1 MRVLGVGPMPKWIAP
16 LTSAA
21 AATLALV
28 LLAVHWPV
36 HAEHSKDA
44 AEYLSPGEVAVSA
57 DGRWLYVV
65 CERSNE
71 LRIVDSSTGSTLKSV
86 AVGRVPRGLA
96 LSPDGR
102 HIYVANSWDDSVSV
116 IDAASLAVIRT
127 LPTGWEPTG
136 LVTDVNDATLY
147 VANRLSDDVSVID
160 LASGRETK
168 RIPAGRGASY
178 LTRSAD
184 GGRIYCT
191 HVYPKVRG
199 NRQAPESEITV
210 IDTALQDVI
219 ERRELHNVAG
229 VFHLALSEDGR
240 LGAAAQMRPKNL
252 IPVAHVEHGWVF
264 GNSIAVFGAD
274 AGGTIQVPLDEV
286 DRYLAMP
293 FAVAIA
299 RDKSKIYVSTSGSDS
314 VTVISVAKLLE
325 FVGAHRELIANDLS
339 ASSHYVTARIAVG
352 KNPRGM
358 TLSPNG
364 RRLYVANRMDD
375 SISVIDTA
383 SDTVVST
390 SDFGGSSHITA
401 RRRGEQNFYSARFAF
416 QGQFGC
422 ANCHIDATF
431 DGMQWDLEP
440 DGFGKEIVDNRSIE
454 SLGGT
459 EPFKWNGTN
468 PDLLTE
474 CGPRTAMYFYRS
486 QSYDE
491 HELNE
496 LASFVMSIPLRPN
509 RYRLPGGELTP
520 AQTRGK
526 AIFERTRYKSGRPL
540 PRHNQCAYCHRGP
553 KYTNRKLS
561 YVGTFKEADI
571 SEMLDVPHLTNDAY
585 SAPYL
590 HDGSARTLEELWT
603 VFNPN
608 DAHGV
613 TSDLTPAEILD
624 LVEYLKSL

>member
-1 MRVLGVGPMPKWIAP
+1 MPKWIAP
-16 LTSAA
+16 LVSAA
-21 AATLALV
+21 AAILALV
-28 LLAVHWPV
+28 MLAFYWPV
-36 HAEHSKDA
+36 HAEPSKDA
-44 AEYLSPGEVAVSA
+44 AEYLSPGEIAVSA
-57 DGRWLYVV
+57 DGHRLYVL
-65 CERSNE
+65 CERSDE
-71 LRIVDSSTGSTLKSV
+71 LRIVDAGNGSTLKSI
-86 AVGRVPRGLA
+86 AVGHVPRGLA

-116 IDAASLAVIRT
+116 VDAASLALIRT

-136 LVTDVNDATLY
+136 LVTDNADATLY
-147 VANRLSDDVSVID
+147 VANRLSDDISVID
-160 LASGRETK
+160 LASGHEVK

-184 GGRIYCT
+184 GSRIYCT
-191 HVYPKVRG
+191 HVYPNLRG
-199 NRQAPESEITV
+199 TRQAPESEITV
-210 IDTALQDVI
+210 IDTASHEVI
-219 ERRELHNVAG
+219 ERSELHNVGG
-229 VFHLALSEDGR
+229 VFHIALSADGR
-240 LGAAAQMRPKNL
+240 LGVAAQMRPKNL

-264 GNSIAVFGAD
+264 GNSIALFGAD
-274 AGGTIQVPLDEV
+274 AGGTVQVPLDEL
-286 DRYLAMP
+286 DRFFAMP

-325 FVGAHRELIANDLS
+325 FTGAHRNSIANDLS
-339 ASSHYVTARIAVG
+339 ASAHYVTARIGVG

-358 TLSPNG
+358 TLSPDG
-364 RRLYVANRMDD
+364 QRLYVVNRMDD

-383 SDTVVST
+383 RDRVVST
-390 SDFGGSSHITA
+390 IDLGRSSHITA
-401 RRRGEQNFYSARFAF
+401 RRRGEQIFYSARYAF

-454 SLGGT
+454 SLSGT

-468 PDLLTE
+468 RDLLAE

-486 QSYDE
+486 QSYDD

-509 RYRLPGGELTP
+509 RYRLPNGDLTA
-520 AQTRGK
+520 AQARGK

-540 PRHNQCAYCHRGP
+540 PRHNQCDYCHRGP

-561 YVGTFKEADI
+561 YVGTFKETDV

-603 VFNPN
+603 VFNPS

-613 TSDLTPAEILD
+613 TSDLTPAEISD

>member
-1 MRVLGVGPMPKWIAP
+1 MPKWIAP
-16 LTSAA
+16 LMFAA
-21 AATLALV
+21 AAIFALV
-28 LLAVHWPV
+28 MLAFHWPV
-36 HAEHSKDA
+36 HAQASKDA
-44 AEYLSPGEVAVSA
+44 AEYLSPGEIAVSA
-57 DGRWLYVV
+57 DGRRLYVL
-65 CERSNE
+65 CERSDE
-71 LRIVDSSTGSTLKSV
+71 LRVVDAENGSTLKSI
-86 AVGRVPRGLA
+86 AVGHIPRGLA

-102 HIYVANSWDDSVSV
+102 HVYVSNSWDDSVSV
-116 IDAASLAVIRT
+116 IDAANLALIRT

-136 LVTDVNDATLY
+136 LVTDQADATLY
-147 VANRLSDDVSVID
+147 VANRLSDDISVID
-160 LASGRETK
+160 LASGREVK
-168 RIPAGRGASY
+168 RISAGRGASY

-184 GGRIYCT
+184 GNRIYCT
-191 HVYPKVRG
+191 HVYPNLRG
-199 NRQAPESEITV
+199 ARQAPESEITIV
-210 IDTALQDVI
+210 DTTSQEVV
-219 ERRELHNVAG
+219 ERRELHNVGG
-229 VFHLALSEDGR
+229 VFHLALSTDGR
-240 LGAAAQMRPKNL
+240 LGVAAQMRPKNL
-252 IPVAHVEHGWVF
+252 IPVAHVEHGWVC
-264 GNSIAVFGAD
+264 GNSITLFGAD
-274 AGGTIQVPLDEV
+274 AGGTVQVPLDEL
-286 DRYLAMP
+286 DRYFAMP
-293 FAVAIA
+293 FGIAIG

-314 VTVISVAKLLE
+314 VTVVSVAKLLE
-325 FVGAHRELIANDLS
+325 FTGAHREPIANDLS
-339 ASSHYVTARIAVG
+339 ASAHYVTARIPVG

-358 TLSPNG
+358 TLSPDG
-364 RRLYVANRMDD
+364 RRLYVVNRMDD

-383 SDTVVST
+383 SDTVAST
-390 SDFGGSSHITA
+390 IDLGGPSRITA
-401 RRRGEQNFYSARFAF
+401 RRKGEQIFYSARYAF

-454 SLGGT
+454 SLSGT
-459 EPFKWNGTN
+459 EPFKWNGAN
-468 PDLLTE
+468 RDLLAE

-491 HELNE
+491 RELNQ
-496 LASFVMSIPLRPN
+496 LASFVMAIPLRPN
-509 RYRLPGGELTP
+509 RYRLPGGELTA
-520 AQTRGK
+520 AQARGK
-526 AIFERTRYKSGRPL
+526 AIFERTRYKNGRPL

-561 YVGTFKEADI
+561 YVGTFKDTDV

-613 TSDLTPAEILD
+613 TGDLTPAEIND